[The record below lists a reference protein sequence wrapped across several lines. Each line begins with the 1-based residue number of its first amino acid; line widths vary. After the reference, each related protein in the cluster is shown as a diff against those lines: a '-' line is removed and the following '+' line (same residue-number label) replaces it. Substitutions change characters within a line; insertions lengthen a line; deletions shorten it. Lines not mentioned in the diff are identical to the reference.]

1 MGVREGGLFRID
13 MPRLSQ
19 YFTRAAMFNL
29 LLGFTFGALML
40 SNKGIPIH
48 PSLWR
53 LLPAH
58 IEILLLGWTLQ
69 LAFGV
74 AFWIAPRFLER
85 TRQVNKPPRGNE
97 TGAWIALALLNA
109 GVWLVALGAYISGHE
124 SFRNYIR
131 VRGLLPIPGRPGLSA
146 QSYSAATSALS

>member
-1 MGVREGGLFRID
+1 MGVRGGGPFRID

-85 TRQVNKPPRGNE
+85 TQQVNRPPRGDE
-97 TGAWIALALLNA
+97 TGAWIALVLLNA
-109 GVWLVALGAYISGHE
+109 GVWLVALGAAMAAPPVIIFLGRAAELGAAIS
-124 SFRNYIR
+124 F
-131 VRGLLPIPGRPGLSA
+131 GLHIWPRIVPKL
-146 QSYSAATSALS
+146 Y

>member
-1 MGVREGGLFRID
+1 MGVRGGGPFRLD

-19 YFTRAAMFNL
+19 HFTRAAMFNL

-40 SNKGIPIH
+40 SNKGLPIH

-85 TRQVNKPPRGNE
+85 TQQVNKSPRGNE
-97 TGAWIALALLNA
+97 TGAWIALVLLNA
-109 GVWLVALGAYISGHE
+109 GVWLVALGAATAAPPIIIFLGRAAE
-124 SFRNYIR
+124 LGAVIAF
-131 VRGLLPIPGRPGLSA
+131 GLHIWPRIVPRF
-146 QSYSAATSALS
+146 Y